1 MNRRFAILLVTAVL
15 GAALAVDAATGLR
28 IVPIVRDEQVTVSV
42 ELTDA
47 YNEEIK
53 EAIASGLRTT
63 FTYDVELRMVV
74 PAWVDRTVATAVIS
88 ASDQYDNLSRR
99 HHLSR
104 SIDGRTT
111 DTLVTE
117 EEATVSRWL
126 TAVTRVPLCPTTR
139 LDASRDYY
147 VRINARARPNGSSIL
162 GFTNAVTGS
171 ARFSFIP

>member
-1 MNRRFAILLVTAVL
+1 MNRRGRFVLIAGVL
-15 GAALAVDAATGLR
+15 GAVLTLHAAAGVR
-28 IVPIVRDEQVTVSV
+28 IVPIVRDDQVTVSI

-47 YNEEIK
+47 YNDEIK

-99 HHLSR
+99 HHLTR
-104 SIDGRTT
+104 AVDGRTT

-117 EEATVSRWL
+117 DEAAVARWL
-126 TAVTRVPLCPTTR
+126 TAITRVPICPTNR
-139 LDASRDYY
+139 LDPSRDYY
-147 VRINARARPNGSSIL
+147 LRINARARPNGSSIL
-162 GFTNAVTGS
+162 GFTNAVSGS
-171 ARFSFIP
+171 ARFSFLP

>member
-1 MNRRFAILLVTAVL
+1 MEVRLVRR
-15 GAALAVDAATGLR
+15 
-28 IVPIVRDEQVTVSV
+28 S
-42 ELTDA
+42 
-47 YNEEIK
+47 
-53 EAIASGLRTT
+53 
-63 FTYDVELRMVV
+63 LRMVV

-111 DTLVTE
+111 DTLDTE
-117 EEATVSRWL
+117 DEAAVARWL
-126 TAVTRVPLCPTTR
+126 TAVPRVPLCPTTQ
-139 LDASRDYY
+139 LDPSRDYY

-171 ARFSFIP
+171 ARFSFLP